1 MKFVITGGGTGGHLT
16 PALAVIDA
24 IKRSDSSAD
33 ILFIGSTT
41 GLEAEIVPKRGIV
54 YKSIATGKLRRSS
67 RGLLGML
74 TIANF
79 RDMFAVPKGL
89 IDAYRILR
97 AYKPD
102 ALLSTGGYVAV
113 PASIAARLLNIP
125 IVIHEQTTTIGLA
138 NRICCAI
145 AHTVA
150 LSFEIARGDLPARAR
165 EGAIVTGNPIRKETL
180 EGTRDSAGERFGFAN
195 DTPVILVT
203 GGAQGAR
210 VINAAVA
217 DAIADLTSTHFVIH
231 QCGKQGI
238 DSLTA
243 TRDAQPAAVQERW
256 FLSAFLETDAMA
268 DAWAAA
274 QVVIARAGAG
284 TVNEALILGKPM
296 IFVPLEPSSRDE
308 QLRNAE
314 RSTSLGAAVIVR
326 QAAFTGP
333 ALLEALHAIVDTP
346 GRMSQ
351 MATAARGSA
360 ILDADERIARLLL
373 SIAANQCISVK
384 DSPSSVP

>member
-24 IKRSDSSAD
+24 IKREHPSAD
-33 ILFIGSTT
+33 ILFVGSTT
-41 GLEAEIVPKRGIV
+41 GIEAEIVPNRGIA

-67 RGLLGML
+67 KGLIGML
-74 TIANF
+74 TMANL

-89 IDAYRILR
+89 FDAYRILR

-113 PASIAARLLNIP
+113 PASIAAWLLRIP
-125 IVIHEQTTTIGLA
+125 VIIHEQTTTIGLA
-138 NRICCAI
+138 NRLCCAI

-150 LSFEIARGDLPARAR
+150 LSSELARTDLPKRAQT
-165 EGAIVTGNPIRKETL
+165 GAVITGNPIRQETL
-180 EGTRDSAGERFGFAN
+180 TGSCERASGRFGFPS
-195 DTPVILVT
+195 DMPVLLIT

-210 VINAAVA
+210 VINQAVG
-217 DAIADLTSTHFVIH
+217 DVIEELTRSHFVIH

-238 DSLTA
+238 EALTSLRDTKPDA
-243 TRDAQPAAVQERW
+243 TKQRW
-256 FLSAFLETDAMA
+256 FLSAFLDADAMA

-284 TVNEALILGKPM
+284 TVNEGLILGKPM

-314 RSTSLGAAVIVR
+314 RSVALGAAVIVR
-326 QAAFTGP
+326 QASCNGQS
-333 ALLEALHAIVDTP
+333 LRDALHAIIDKP
-346 GRMSQ
+346 GRTAQ
-351 MATAARGSA
+351 MEAAARGNA
-360 ILDADERIARLLL
+360 ILDADDRIASLLL
-373 SIAANQCISVK
+373 AAIRQ
-384 DSPSSVP
+384 

>member
-24 IKRSDSSAD
+24 IKREHPSAD
-33 ILFIGSTT
+33 ILFVGSTT
-41 GLEAEIVPKRGIV
+41 GIEAEIVPNRGIA

-67 RGLLGML
+67 KGLIGML
-74 TIANF
+74 TMANL

-89 IDAYRILR
+89 FDAYRILR

-113 PASIAARLLNIP
+113 PASIAAWLLRIP
-125 IVIHEQTTTIGLA
+125 VIIHEQTTTIGLA
-138 NRICCAI
+138 NRLCCAI

-150 LSFEIARGDLPARAR
+150 LSSELARTDLPKRAQT
-165 EGAIVTGNPIRKETL
+165 GAVITGNPIRQETL
-180 EGTRDSAGERFGFAN
+180 AGSRERASGRFGFPS
-195 DTPVILVT
+195 DMPVLLIT

-210 VINAAVA
+210 VINQAVG
-217 DAIADLTSTHFVIH
+217 DVIEELTRSHFVIH

-238 DSLTA
+238 EALTA
-243 TRDAQPAAVQERW
+243 LRDTKPDATKQRW
-256 FLSAFLETDAMA
+256 FLSAFLDADAMA

-284 TVNEALILGKPM
+284 TVNEGLILGKPM

-314 RSTSLGAAVIVR
+314 RSVALGAAVIVR
-326 QAAFTGP
+326 QASCNGQS
-333 ALLEALHAIVDTP
+333 LRDALHAIIDKP
-346 GRMSQ
+346 GRTAQ
-351 MATAARGSA
+351 MEAAARGNA
-360 ILDADERIARLLL
+360 ILDADDRIASLLL
-373 SIAANQCISVK
+373 AAIRQ
-384 DSPSSVP
+384 

>member
-24 IKRSDSSAD
+24 IKRSDSSAE

-41 GLEAEIVPKRGIV
+41 GLEAEIVPNRGIV

-79 RDMFAVPKGL
+79 RDMLAVPKGL
-89 IDAYRILR
+89 LDAYRILQE
-97 AYKPD
+97 YKPD
-102 ALLSTGGYVAV
+102 VLLSTGGYVAV
-113 PASIAARLLNIP
+113 PASIAARLLKIP

-165 EGAIVTGNPIRKETL
+165 KGAIVTGNPIRKETL
-180 EGTRDSAGERFGFAN
+180 EGTRSGAAERFGFTP
-195 DTPVILVT
+195 DTPVVLVT

-217 DAIADLTSTHFVIH
+217 DAIADLTSTHFVVH

-238 DSLTA
+238 ESLSDV
-243 TRDAQPAAVQERW
+243 RGAQPAAVRERW
-256 FLSAFLETDAMA
+256 FLSAFLDTAAMA

-314 RSTSLGAAVIVR
+314 RSVSLGAAVIVR
-326 QAAFTGP
+326 QAACTGP
-333 ALLEALHAIVDTP
+333 ALVEALHSIIGVPERTA
-346 GRMSQ
+346 Q
-351 MATAARGSA
+351 MEAAARGSA

-373 SIAANQCISVK
+373 SIAA
-384 DSPSSVP
+384 D

>member
-41 GLEAEIVPKRGIV
+41 GLEAEIVPKRDIV

-67 RGLLGML
+67 RGILGML

-79 RDMFAVPKGL
+79 RDMLAVPKGL
-89 IDAYRILR
+89 IDAYRILQ

-165 EGAIVTGNPIRKETL
+165 AGAVVTGNPIRKETL
-180 EGTRDSAGERFGFAN
+180 AGSKERAAERFGLTN
-195 DTPVILVT
+195 DTPVILIT

-210 VINAAVA
+210 VINTAVA
-217 DAIADLTSTHFVIH
+217 DAIAELTKNHFVIH

-238 DSLTA
+238 ESLTA
-243 TRDAQPAAVQERW
+243 ARDDQPAAVRERW
-256 FLSAFLETDAMA
+256 ILHAFLDTDAMA

-296 IFVPLEPSSRDE
+296 IFIPLEPSSRDE

-314 RSTSLGAAVIVR
+314 RSVSLGAAVIVR
-326 QAAFTGP
+326 QAACTGP
-333 ALLEALHAIVDTP
+333 ALIEARHAIVDTP

-351 MATAARGSA
+351 MAAAAHGNA
-360 ILDADERIARLLL
+360 ILDADERIASLLL
-373 SIAANQCISVK
+373 SIPAT
-384 DSPSSVP
+384 

>member
-24 IKRSDSSAD
+24 IKREHPSAD
-33 ILFIGSTT
+33 ILFVGSTT
-41 GLEAEIVPKRGIV
+41 GIEAEIVPNRGIA

-67 RGLLGML
+67 KGLIGML
-74 TIANF
+74 TMANL

-89 IDAYRILR
+89 FDAYRILR

-113 PASIAARLLNIP
+113 PASIAAWLLRIP
-125 IVIHEQTTTIGLA
+125 VIIHEQTTTIGLA
-138 NRICCAI
+138 NRLCCAI

-150 LSFEIARGDLPARAR
+150 LSSELARTDLPKRAQT
-165 EGAIVTGNPIRKETL
+165 GAVITGNPIRQETL
-180 EGTRDSAGERFGFAN
+180 TGSRERASGRFGFPS
-195 DTPVILVT
+195 DMPVLLIT

-210 VINAAVA
+210 VINQAVG
-217 DAIADLTSTHFVIH
+217 DVIEELTRSHFVIH

-238 DSLTA
+238 EALTSLRDTKPDA
-243 TRDAQPAAVQERW
+243 TKQRW
-256 FLSAFLETDAMA
+256 FLSAFLDADAMA

-284 TVNEALILGKPM
+284 TVNEGLILGKPM

-314 RSTSLGAAVIVR
+314 RSVALGAAVIVR
-326 QAAFTGP
+326 QASCNGQS
-333 ALLEALHAIVDTP
+333 LRDALHAIIDKP
-346 GRMSQ
+346 GRTAQ
-351 MATAARGSA
+351 MEAAARGNA
-360 ILDADERIARLLL
+360 ILDADDRIASLLL
-373 SIAANQCISVK
+373 AAIRQ
-384 DSPSSVP
+384 

>member
-24 IKRSDSSAD
+24 IKRSDSSVE
-33 ILFIGSTT
+33 IRFIGSTT

-74 TIANF
+74 TIANIC
-79 RDMFAVPKGL
+79 DMLAVPKGL
-89 IDAYRILR
+89 LDAYRILR
-97 AYKPD
+97 AFKPD
-102 ALLSTGGYVAV
+102 AVLSTGGYVAV

-125 IVIHEQTTTIGLA
+125 ILIHEQTTTIGLA

-150 LSFEIARGDLPARAR
+150 LSCDIARDDLPASARNRAV
-165 EGAIVTGNPIRKETL
+165 VTGNPIRKEIL
-180 EGTRDSAGERFGFAN
+180 EGTRVSAVKRFGYPA
-195 DTPVILVT
+195 DTPVVLVT

-210 VINAAVA
+210 VVNTAVA
-217 DAIADLTSTHFVIH
+217 DAIADLTKTHFVIH
-231 QCGKQGI
+231 QCGKHGI
-238 DSLTA
+238 GSLIEA
-243 TRDAQPAAVQERW
+243 RDAQPAAVRERW
-256 FLSAFLETDAMA
+256 FIRAFLESDAMA

-274 QVVIARAGAG
+274 EVVIARAGAG
-284 TVNEALILGKPM
+284 TVNEALILGKAM

-314 RSTSLGAAVIVR
+314 RSASLGAAVIVR
-326 QAAFTGP
+326 QAECTGP
-333 ALLEALHAIVDTP
+333 SLLAALYAIVNAP
-346 GRMSQ
+346 GRTVQ
-351 MATAARGSA
+351 MEAAARGSA
-360 ILDADERIARLLL
+360 ILDADERIAGLLF
-373 SIAANQCISVK
+373 SIAAH
-384 DSPSSVP
+384 

>member
-24 IKRSDSSAD
+24 IKREHPSAD
-33 ILFIGSTT
+33 ILFVGSTT
-41 GLEAEIVPKRGIV
+41 GIEAEIVPNRGIA

-67 RGLLGML
+67 KGLIGML
-74 TIANF
+74 TMANL

-89 IDAYRILR
+89 FDAYRILR

-113 PASIAARLLNIP
+113 PASIAAWLLRIP
-125 IVIHEQTTTIGLA
+125 VIIHEQTTTIGLA
-138 NRICCAI
+138 NRLCCAI

-150 LSFEIARGDLPARAR
+150 LSSELARTDLPKRAQT
-165 EGAIVTGNPIRKETL
+165 GAVITGNPIRQETL
-180 EGTRDSAGERFGFAN
+180 TGSRERASGRFGFPS
-195 DTPVILVT
+195 DMPVLLVT

-210 VINAAVA
+210 VINQAVG
-217 DAIADLTSTHFVIH
+217 DVIEELTRSHFVIH

-238 DSLTA
+238 EALTSLRDTKPDA
-243 TRDAQPAAVQERW
+243 TKQRW
-256 FLSAFLETDAMA
+256 FLSAFLDADAMA

-284 TVNEALILGKPM
+284 TVNEGLILGKPM

-314 RSTSLGAAVIVR
+314 RSVALGAAVIVR
-326 QAAFTGP
+326 QASCNGQS
-333 ALLEALHAIVDTP
+333 LRDALHAIIDKP
-346 GRMSQ
+346 GRTAQ
-351 MATAARGSA
+351 MEAAARGNA
-360 ILDADERIARLLL
+360 ILDADDRIASLLL
-373 SIAANQCISVK
+373 AAIRQ
-384 DSPSSVP
+384 

>member
-24 IKRSDSSAD
+24 LTRSDPSVE
-33 ILFIGSTT
+33 ILFIGSAT
-41 GLEAEIVPKRGIV
+41 GLEAEIVPKLGIA

-67 RGLLGML
+67 RGFLGML
-74 TIANF
+74 TVANL
-79 RDMFAVPKGL
+79 RDMLAVPKGL

-97 AYKPD
+97 EYKPD

-113 PASIAARLLNIP
+113 PASIAAKLRNIP

-138 NRICCAI
+138 NRICCTI

-150 LSFEIARGDLPARAR
+150 LSFEIARGDLPTRSRDAA
-165 EGAIVTGNPIRKETL
+165 VLTGNPIRKETL
-180 EGTRDSAGERFGFAN
+180 AGNRERALERFGMTAN
-195 DTPVILVT
+195 TPVILVT

-217 DAIADLTSTHFVIH
+217 DAIADLTKHHFVIH

-238 DSLTA
+238 DSLA
-243 TRDAQPAAVQERW
+243 VARDAQPAAVRERW
-256 FLSAFLETDAMA
+256 FLSAFLDTDAMA

-284 TVNEALILGKPM
+284 TVNEGLVLGKPM

-314 RSTSLGAAVIVR
+314 RSEALGAAVIVR
-326 QAAFTGP
+326 QSACTGS
-333 ALLEALHAIVDTP
+333 ALLEALHAIIDTP
-346 GRMSQ
+346 GRTGQ
-351 MATAARGSA
+351 MAAAARGSA
-360 ILDADERIARLLL
+360 ILDADERIAKLLV
-373 SIAANQCISVK
+373 SIAAT
-384 DSPSSVP
+384 

>member
-1 MKFVITGGGTGGHLT
+1 MKFVITGGGTGGHLV
-16 PALAVIDA
+16 PALAVVDA
-24 IKRSDSSAD
+24 FKRRDSSVD

-41 GLEAEIVPKRGIV
+41 GLEAEIVPKRGIA

-79 RDMFAVPKGL
+79 RDMLAVPKGL

-102 ALLSTGGYVAV
+102 VILSTGGYVAV
-113 PASIAARLLNIP
+113 PASIAAWLLRIP
-125 IVIHEQTTTIGLA
+125 LVIHEQTTTIGLA
-138 NRICCAI
+138 NRLCCAI

-150 LSFEIARGDLPARAR
+150 LSFDIARDDLPARAR
-165 EGAIVTGNPIRKETL
+165 AGAVLTGNPIRRETL
-180 EGTRDSAGERFGFAN
+180 SGSPESATARFDIPA
-195 DTPVILVT
+195 DTPVILIT

-210 VINAAVA
+210 VINTAISAA
-217 DAIADLTSTHFVIH
+217 ISELTKTHFVIH

-238 DSLTA
+238 ESLTA
-243 TRDAQPAAVQERW
+243 QRESLPPAIRDRW
-256 FLSAFLETDAMA
+256 VVSAFLDVDAMA
-268 DAWAAA
+268 DAWSIA

-296 IFVPLEPSSRDE
+296 IFVPLEPSSRNE

-314 RSTSLGAAVIVR
+314 RSAELGAAVIVR
-326 QAAFTGP
+326 QSACTGD
-333 ALLEALHAIVDTP
+333 ALIKAIRTILDTP
-346 GRMSQ
+346 GCIEQ
-351 MATAARGSA
+351 MATAAKGNA
-360 ILDADERIARLLL
+360 ILDADIRITNILMD
-373 SIAANQCISVK
+373 IAAK
-384 DSPSSVP
+384 

>member
-24 IKRSDSSAD
+24 IKREHPSAD
-33 ILFIGSTT
+33 ILFVGSTT
-41 GLEAEIVPKRGIV
+41 GIEAEIVPNRGIA

-67 RGLLGML
+67 KGLIGML
-74 TIANF
+74 TMANL

-89 IDAYRILR
+89 FDAYRILR

-113 PASIAARLLNIP
+113 PASIAAWLLRIP
-125 IVIHEQTTTIGLA
+125 VIIHEQTTTIGLA
-138 NRICCAI
+138 NRLCCAI

-150 LSFEIARGDLPARAR
+150 LSSELARTDLPKRAQT
-165 EGAIVTGNPIRKETL
+165 GAVITGNPIRQETL
-180 EGTRDSAGERFGFAN
+180 TGSCERASGRFGFPS
-195 DTPVILVT
+195 DMPVLLVT

-210 VINAAVA
+210 VINQAVG
-217 DAIADLTSTHFVIH
+217 DVIEELTRSHFVIH

-238 DSLTA
+238 EALTSLRDTKPDA
-243 TRDAQPAAVQERW
+243 TKQRW
-256 FLSAFLETDAMA
+256 FLSAFLDADAMA

-284 TVNEALILGKPM
+284 TVNEGLILGKPM

-314 RSTSLGAAVIVR
+314 RSVALGAAVIVR
-326 QAAFTGP
+326 QASCNGQS
-333 ALLEALHAIVDTP
+333 LRDALHAIIDKP
-346 GRMSQ
+346 GRTAQ
-351 MATAARGSA
+351 MEAAARGNA
-360 ILDADERIARLLL
+360 ILDADDRIASLLL
-373 SIAANQCISVK
+373 AAIRQ
-384 DSPSSVP
+384 